1 MSPTGSPIGFFADRP
16 CRRGRDGVAVPCMRP
31 TRKRRAGDNPFFP
44 DRVFQSVKNKRFLLY
59 YVVSP
64 LAASGIPAGAFI
76 LKTIQYI
83 IN

>member
-1 MSPTGSPIGFFADRP
+1 
-16 CRRGRDGVAVPCMRP
+16 MRP